1 MHFQFQNLI
10 YHFWESITSCAAH
23 LCSNSNLFIFLKLC
37 FTVTSAHDAICYIS
51 FHQASSST
59 TKHRKGQ
66 HRTTTDLQKDCK
78 GTQRT
83 TNDLR
88 DTADDSCD
96 VTIQWYP
103 PTALTGLG
111 TNVYT
116 VRVADRAVRRTS
128 APVMTLMWS
137 TMTVPVNGATFRPDH
152 IVFWAEHPAVPHA
165 VIDVNDSMTT
175 CDLNDY
181 DRCAGGDDDVNVADN
196 TLSMHQVS
204 PRVMMN

>member
-1 MHFQFQNLI
+1 MQYATF
-10 YHFWESITSCAAH
+10 
-23 LCSNSNLFIFLKLC
+23 LFTRL
-37 FTVTSAHDAICYIS
+37 
-51 FHQASSST
+51 QAVLLNTAKDST
-59 TKHRKGQ
+59 GP
-66 HRTTTDLQKDCK
+66 
-78 GTQRT
+78 QRT
-83 TNDLR
+83 SR
-88 DTADDSCD
+88 KTAKEHRGPQTIF
-96 VTIQWYP
+96 VTQQTTHVMWP
-103 PTALTGLG
+103 FSG
-111 TNVYT
+111 TLQQHLLVLERMCT